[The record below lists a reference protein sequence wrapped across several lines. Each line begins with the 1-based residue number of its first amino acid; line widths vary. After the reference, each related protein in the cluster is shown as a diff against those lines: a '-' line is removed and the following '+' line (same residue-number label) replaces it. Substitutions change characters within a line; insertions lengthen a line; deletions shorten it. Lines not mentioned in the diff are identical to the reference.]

1 MRNVA
6 RNFIYQIIFQVM
18 KIIVPIITI
27 PIVSKALGPSG
38 VGLYNYTNSIA
49 QYFVLVAS
57 LGVAMYG
64 NRAIALAYN
73 RDENISILFLE
84 LFFFKAIFTLVVLFV
99 YLITVSF
106 FENRF
111 ILYVQGITILAV
123 LFDISWFFMG
133 IEDFKKTSICNVLVQ
148 SITFTA
154 IILLVKDR
162 SDLIIYTVIQATGLL
177 ASQMFVW
184 FFIKQHIV
192 FEKISLSNIFK
203 HLKGSV
209 EFFLPEVAI
218 VLYTNL
224 NKTVLGVVL
233 GSAAVGYY
241 TNSVTINTVFITV
254 ITTLDMVL
262 LPHMS
267 SLFAKDNTERII
279 ELMEKTLHLQLFFSI
294 PIMFGMLTVYDK
306 LIPWF
311 FGDQFL
317 FMNYIVPF
325 FSILIVIIP
334 LGSSLATQYLIPI
347 GQVNKYNRSVTI
359 GAGINMLGNII
370 LLPFFGFFGA
380 VFSNILAE
388 FFVTFVRL
396 KSFLK
401 QTEFKFNLKKI
412 ISFTLSAFTMMIITR
427 IVSANM
433 PSTIIT
439 NCIQLV
445 IAVSIYILL
454 TSILKVNPLI
464 EMVQGYLQENKQQD

>member
-6 RNFIYQIIFQVM
+6 RNFIYQIVFQVM

-27 PIVSKALGPSG
+27 PIVSQALGPSG

-64 NRAIALAYN
+64 NREIALAYN
-73 RDENISILFLE
+73 REENISVLFLE
-84 LFFFKAIFTLVVLFV
+84 LFFFKAIFTIVVLFV
-99 YLITVSF
+99 YLVTVSF

-133 IEDFKKTSICNVLVQ
+133 IEDFKKTSICNVIVQ
-148 SITFTA
+148 SITFVA
-154 IILLVKDR
+154 IVLFVKSR
-162 SDLIIYTVIQATGLL
+162 SDLIIYTFIQVAGQLI
-177 ASQMFVW
+177 SQSLVW
-184 FFIKQHIV
+184 LFIKQHIV
-192 FEKISLSNIFK
+192 FEKVSLGNVFK
-203 HLKGSV
+203 HLRGSI

-218 VLYTNL
+218 ILYTNL
-224 NKTVLGVVL
+224 NKTVLGVIL

-254 ITTLDMVL
+254 ITTLDLVL

-279 ELMEKTLHLQLFFSI
+279 QLMEKTLHLQLFFSI

-311 FGDQFL
+311 FGNKFL

-325 FSILIVIIP
+325 FSVLIVIIP

-359 GAGINMLGNII
+359 GAGINMVGNLI
-370 LLPFFGFFGA
+370 LLPLFGFFGA

-388 FFVTFVRL
+388 FFVTFVRMR
-396 KSFLK
+396 SFLK
-401 QTEFKFNLKKI
+401 QTEFKFDLKKI
-412 ISFTLSAFTMMIITR
+412 ISYILSGWVMMIITR
-427 IVSANM
+427 AVTTNM
-433 PSTIIT
+433 PANIIT
-439 NCIQLV
+439 NSIQLV
-445 IAVSIYILL
+445 IAVGVYILI
-454 TSILKVNPLI
+454 TSMLKVNPLV
-464 EMVQGYLQENKQQD
+464 EMLQGYLQAKKS

>member
-6 RNFIYQIIFQVM
+6 RNFIYQIVFQVM

-27 PIVSKALGPSG
+27 PIVSQALGPSG

-64 NRAIALAYN
+64 NREIALAYN
-73 RDENISILFLE
+73 REENISVLFLE
-84 LFFFKAIFTLVVLFV
+84 LFFFKAIFTIVVLFV
-99 YLITVSF
+99 YLVTVSF

-133 IEDFKKTSICNVLVQ
+133 IEDFKKTSICNVIVQ
-148 SITFTA
+148 SITFVA
-154 IILLVKDR
+154 IVLFVKSR
-162 SDLIIYTVIQATGLL
+162 SDLIIYTFIQVTGQLI
-177 ASQMFVW
+177 SQSLVW

-192 FEKISLSNIFK
+192 FEKVSLGNVFK
-203 HLKGSV
+203 HLRGSI

-218 VLYTNL
+218 ILYTNL
-224 NKTVLGVVL
+224 NKTVLGVIL

-254 ITTLDMVL
+254 ITTLDLVL

-279 ELMEKTLHLQLFFSI
+279 QLMEKTLHLQLFFSI

-311 FGDQFL
+311 FGNKFL

-325 FSILIVIIP
+325 FSVLIVIIP

-359 GAGINMLGNII
+359 GAGINMVGNLI
-370 LLPFFGFFGA
+370 LLPLFGFFGA

-388 FFVTFVRL
+388 FFVTFVRMR
-396 KSFLK
+396 SFLK
-401 QTEFKFNLKKI
+401 QTEFKFDLKKI
-412 ISFTLSAFTMMIITR
+412 ISYTLSGLVMMIITR
-427 IVSANM
+427 AVTTNM
-433 PSTIIT
+433 PANIIT
-439 NCIQLV
+439 NSIQLV
-445 IAVSIYILL
+445 IAVGVYILI
-454 TSILKVNPLI
+454 TSMLKVNPLV
-464 EMVQGYLQENKQQD
+464 EMLQGYLQAKKS